1 MFYQMIT
8 NARNRWFASS
18 ECTAQGIIA
27 YIEKINQMR
36 DAQVDAIKTYLYLK
50 IACGCAPLAKLF
62 CQGAFNTLDLE
73 QEELSAKT
81 RAFLLDHPAAAALF
95 EYACLK
101 NDSGEQVSEKL
112 EKQIR
117 KDPESIDY
125 EDFFQS
131 AFYGVSYTDYLFSL
145 PMGAG
150 KTYLMAA
157 FIYLD
162 LYFAKNEPHNPA
174 FAHNFMIFA
183 PSGLKSS
190 VVPSLKTIQL
200 FDPSWVIPQ
209 PAASEIKRQISFEVL
224 DQGKSANKSNK
235 TKNPNVQ
242 KIAIYQPLPEL
253 FGLVAVTN
261 AEKVIYD
268 HLEEEE
274 MQLSL
279 FGKDEQAKIL
289 QSKELRDIIGKIP
302 NMSIFID
309 EVHHAS
315 AAGDSKLRAVV
326 NRWAKENKTNSV
338 VGFSG
343 TPYLEKTEKIKVTD
357 GLSVS
362 SAEISNIVYYYSLI
376 EGVGNFLKRP
386 IVKIADIPDSSRIIE
401 NGVREFLD
409 AYRDTIYPDGT
420 RAKLGIYCGT
430 IEKLEEMV
438 YPLTAGI
445 AAEYGL
451 SRDTILKFHKGNKQ
465 YPQSVDSQM
474 EFDSLDQPF
483 SKIRIVLLVQIGKE
497 GWDCRSLTGIILSQ
511 EGDCPK
517 NMVLQTAC
525 RCLRQVQK
533 DTLETALI
541 YLNSSNAEKLN
552 SQLQKQHHITLQE
565 FSEADHHKVSLV
577 RYDRTDYLRLPKV
590 DFYQLKI
597 NYETLIV
604 APAQPEKTIPDVCK
618 NAESAA
624 DVIKTTDFSMEVAD
638 IRVDNKERGAVP
650 ASYSSWLY
658 RIVRSSLCTLTMEE
672 LQTYDT
678 QLCSVFET
686 VSYQRDDSRYFSSKY
701 DLPQVEAN
709 IRKAFCALRSCETR
723 EERIPQSASL
733 LNIANFTQ
741 AVETERPQDYYPDQ
755 EMVRKIVLDDQGK
768 LKLDKNTQ
776 TMMKL
781 AQEIGQEDVLTMLR
795 KKYSSHP
802 QKDRSFHYLPYHTDS
817 GFEQIF
823 LREVLTFPEIERL
836 GLEVYYN
843 GDRSMTEF
851 KIKCYKRSAGAW
863 QYVGM
868 YTPDFLILQRKD
880 GKIHKAMIAET
891 KGEAYANDP
900 KFKDKKAFVET
911 EFLRQNNAAFGY
923 ARFEYLYLKDTL
935 PELDRLVLTQKKIC
949 AFFEGN

>member
-27 YIEKINQMR
+27 YIEKTNQMR

-50 IACGCAPLAKLF
+50 IACDCAPLAKLF

-81 RAFLLDHPAAAALF
+81 RAFLLNHPAAAALF
-95 EYACLK
+95 EYACQK
-101 NDSGEQVSEKL
+101 NDAGEQVSEKL

-190 VVPSLKTIQL
+190 VVPSLKTIQR

-224 DQGKSANKSNK
+224 DQGKTAKKSNK

-242 KIAIYQPLPEL
+242 KIANHQPLSEL

-261 AEKVIYD
+261 AEKVILDRIQEVEGQISFYD
-268 HLEEEE
+268 ESDDE
-274 MQLSL
+274 
-279 FGKDEQAKIL
+279 KDRQAN
-289 QSKELRDIIGKIP
+289 ELRNLIGKLP
-302 NMSIFID
+302 GLSIFID
-309 EVHHAS
+309 EVHHAVS
-315 AAGDSKLRAVV
+315 DEVKLRAVV
-326 NRWAKENKTNSV
+326 SKWATNQTVNSV

-343 TPYLEKTEKIKVTD
+343 TPYLEKAEKIKVTD

-362 SAEISNIVYYYSLI
+362 STEISNIVYYYPLI
-376 EGVGNFLKRP
+376 DGVGNFLKRP

-401 NGVREFLD
+401 NGVRDFLD
-409 AYRDTIYPDGT
+409 AYQGTVYPGGT
-420 RAKLGIYCGT
+420 LAKLGIYCGS
-430 IEKLEEMV
+430 IEKLEELV
-438 YPLTAGI
+438 YPIVARI

-451 SRDTILKFHKGNKQ
+451 SGDAILKFHKGNKQ
-465 YPQSVDSQM
+465 YPQPADSQM

-533 DTLETALI
+533 DALETALI

-552 SQLQKQHHITLQE
+552 AQLLKQHHISLKE
-565 FSEADHHKVSLV
+565 FCEADHHKVSLA
-577 RYDRTDYLRLPKV
+577 RYDRTDHLHLPKV

-597 NYETLIV
+597 HYETLIV
-604 APAQPEKTIPDVCK
+604 DPAEPEKTLPDVYK
-618 NAESAA
+618 NASIVAGT
-624 DVIKTTDFSMEVAD
+624 IKTTDFSMEITD
-638 IRVDNKERGAVP
+638 TRVDNEEHGTVP
-650 ASYSSWLY
+650 ASYSAWLY
-658 RIVRSSLCTLTMEE
+658 SIVRSSLYTLTMEE
-672 LQTYDT
+672 LQPYDV
-678 QLCSVFET
+678 QLRSIFEKIT
-686 VSYQRDDSRYFSSKY
+686 YQRDGLRYFSSQY
-701 DLPQVEAN
+701 DLLQVEAN
-709 IRKAFCALRSCETR
+709 IRKTFCALRSYATY

-741 AVETERPQDYYPDQ
+741 TVETERPQDYYPDQ
-755 EMVRKIVLDDQGK
+755 ETAQKIVLDDQGK
-768 LKLDKNTQ
+768 LKLDKKAQ
-776 TMMKL
+776 AMMEL
-781 AQEIGQEDVLTMLR
+781 AQELGQTDVLTMLR

-802 QKDRSFHYLPYHTDS
+802 QKDRPFHYLPYHTDS
-817 GFEQIF
+817 NFEQIF
-823 LREVLTFPEIERL
+823 LREVLTFPEIEQL

-843 GDRSMTEF
+843 GDRAMTEF
-851 KIKCYKRSAGAW
+851 KVKCYKRSAGVW

-868 YTPDFLILQRKD
+868 YTPDFLILQRKE
-880 GKIHKAMIAET
+880 GKIHKVMIAET
-891 KGEAYANDP
+891 KGEIYANDL
-900 KFKDKKAFVET
+900 KFKDKKEFVET

-923 ARFEYLYLKDTL
+923 ERFEYLYLEDTMS
-935 PELDRLVLTQKKIC
+935 EKDRLVLTQKTIC
-949 AFFEGN
+949 NFFEG

>member
-27 YIEKINQMR
+27 YIEKTNQMR

-50 IACGCAPLAKLF
+50 IACDCAPLAKLF

-81 RAFLLDHPAAAALF
+81 RAFLLNHPAAAALF
-95 EYACLK
+95 EYACQK
-101 NDSGEQVSEKL
+101 NDAGEQVSEKL

-190 VVPSLKTIQL
+190 VVPSLKTIQR

-224 DQGKSANKSNK
+224 DQGKTAKKSNK

-242 KIAIYQPLPEL
+242 KIANHQPLSEL

-261 AEKVIYD
+261 AEKVILDRIQEVEGQISFYD
-268 HLEEEE
+268 ESDDE
-274 MQLSL
+274 
-279 FGKDEQAKIL
+279 KDRQAN
-289 QSKELRDIIGKIP
+289 ELRNLIGKLP
-302 NMSIFID
+302 GLSIFID
-309 EVHHAS
+309 EVHHAVS
-315 AAGDSKLRAVV
+315 DEVKLRAVV
-326 NRWAKENKTNSV
+326 SKWATNQTVNSV

-343 TPYLEKTEKIKVTD
+343 TPYLEKAEKIKVTD

-362 SAEISNIVYYYSLI
+362 STEISNIVYYYPLI
-376 EGVGNFLKRP
+376 DGVGNFLKRP

-401 NGVREFLD
+401 NGVRDFLD
-409 AYRDTIYPDGT
+409 AYQGTVYPGGT
-420 RAKLGIYCGT
+420 LAKLGIYCGS
-430 IEKLEEMV
+430 IEKLEELV
-438 YPLTAGI
+438 YPIVARI

-451 SRDTILKFHKGNKQ
+451 SGDAILKFHKGNKQ
-465 YPQSVDSQM
+465 YPQPIDSQM

-533 DTLETALI
+533 DALETALI

-552 SQLQKQHHITLQE
+552 AQLLKQHHISLKE
-565 FSEADHHKVSLV
+565 FCEADHHKVSLA
-577 RYDRTDYLRLPKV
+577 RYDRTDHLHLPKV

-597 NYETLIV
+597 HYETLIV
-604 APAQPEKTIPDVCK
+604 DPAEPEKTLPDVYK
-618 NAESAA
+618 NASIVAGT
-624 DVIKTTDFSMEVAD
+624 IKTTDFSMEVTD
-638 IRVDNKERGAVP
+638 TRVDDEEHGTVP
-650 ASYSSWLY
+650 ASYSAWLY
-658 RIVRSSLCTLTMEE
+658 SIVRSSLYTLTMEE
-672 LQTYDT
+672 LQPYDV
-678 QLCSVFET
+678 QLRSIFEKIT
-686 VSYQRDDSRYFSSKY
+686 YQRDGLRYFSSQY
-701 DLPQVEAN
+701 DLLQVEAN
-709 IRKAFCALRSCETR
+709 IRKTFCALRSYATY

-741 AVETERPQDYYPDQ
+741 TVETERPQDYYPDQ
-755 EMVRKIVLDDQGK
+755 ETAQKIVLDDQGK
-768 LKLDKNTQ
+768 LKLDKKAQ
-776 TMMKL
+776 AMMEL
-781 AQEIGQEDVLTMLR
+781 AQELGQTDVLTMLR

-817 GFEQIF
+817 NFEQIF
-823 LREVLTFPEIERL
+823 LREVLTFPEIEQL

-843 GDRSMTEF
+843 GDRAMTEF
-851 KIKCYKRSAGAW
+851 KVKCYKRSAGVW

-868 YTPDFLILQRKD
+868 YTPDFLILQRKE
-880 GKIHKAMIAET
+880 GKIHKVMIAET
-891 KGEAYANDP
+891 KGEIYANDL
-900 KFKDKKAFVET
+900 KFKDKKEFVET

-923 ARFEYLYLKDTL
+923 ERFEYLYLEDTMS
-935 PELDRLVLTQKKIC
+935 EKDRLVLTQKTIC
-949 AFFEGN
+949 NFFEG

>member
-1 MFYQMIT
+1 MFHQMIT

-27 YIEKINQMR
+27 YIEKTNQMR

-50 IACGCAPLAKLF
+50 IACDCAPLAKLF

-81 RAFLLDHPAAAALF
+81 RAFLLNHPAAAALF
-95 EYACLK
+95 EYACQK
-101 NDSGEQVSEKL
+101 NDAGEQVSEKL

-190 VVPSLKTIQL
+190 VVPSLKTIQR

-224 DQGKSANKSNK
+224 DQGKTAKKSNK

-242 KIAIYQPLPEL
+242 KIANHQPLSEL

-261 AEKVIYD
+261 AEKVILDRIQEVEGQISFYD
-268 HLEEEE
+268 ESDDE
-274 MQLSL
+274 
-279 FGKDEQAKIL
+279 KDRQAN
-289 QSKELRDIIGKIP
+289 ELRNLIGKLP
-302 NMSIFID
+302 GLSIFID
-309 EVHHAS
+309 EVHHAVS
-315 AAGDSKLRAVV
+315 DEIKLRAVV
-326 NRWAKENKTNSV
+326 SKWAKNQTVNSV
-338 VGFSG
+338 IGFSG
-343 TPYLEKTEKIKVTD
+343 TPYLEKAEKIKVTD
-357 GLSVS
+357 DLSVS
-362 SAEISNIVYYYSLI
+362 SAEISNIVYYYPLI
-376 EGVGNFLKRP
+376 DGVGNFLKRP

-401 NGVREFLD
+401 NGVRDFLD
-409 AYRDTIYPDGT
+409 TYQDTVYPGGT
-420 RAKLGIYCGT
+420 LAKLGIYCGS
-430 IEKLEEMV
+430 IEKLEELV
-438 YPLTAGI
+438 YPIVARI

-451 SRDTILKFHKGNKQ
+451 SGDAVLKFHKGNKQ
-465 YPQSVDSQM
+465 YPQPADSQM

-517 NMVLQTAC
+517 NMVLQTTC

-533 DTLETALI
+533 DALETALI

-552 SQLQKQHHITLQE
+552 AQLLKQHHISLKE
-565 FSEADHHKVSLV
+565 FCEADHHKVSLA
-577 RYDRTDYLRLPKV
+577 RYDRTDHLHLPKV

-597 NYETLIV
+597 HYETLIV
-604 APAQPEKTIPDVCK
+604 DPSEPEKTLPDVCK
-618 NAESAA
+618 NASIVAGT
-624 DVIKTTDFSMEVAD
+624 IKTTDFSMEVTD
-638 IRVDNKERGAVP
+638 TRVDNEERGAAP

-658 RIVRSSLCTLTMEE
+658 NIVRSSLYTLTMEE
-672 LQTYDT
+672 LQPYDV
-678 QLCSVFET
+678 QLRSIFEEIT
-686 VSYQRDDSRYFSSKY
+686 YQRDGSRYFSSKY
-701 DLPQVEAN
+701 DLPLVDAN
-709 IRKAFCALRSCETR
+709 IRKAFCALRSYETR
-723 EERIPQSASL
+723 EERIPQSSSL

-741 AVETERPQDYYPDQ
+741 TVETERPQDYYPDQ
-755 EMVRKIVLDDQGK
+755 ETAQKIVLDDQGK
-768 LKLDKNTQ
+768 LKLDKKAQ
-776 TMMKL
+776 AMMEL
-781 AQEIGQEDVLTMLR
+781 AQELGQTDVLTMLR

-817 GFEQIF
+817 NFEQIF
-823 LREVLTFPEIERL
+823 LREVLTFPEIEQL

-843 GDRSMTEF
+843 GDRAMTEF
-851 KIKCYKRSAGAW
+851 KVKCYKQSAGVW

-868 YTPDFLILQRKD
+868 YTPDFLILQRKE
-880 GKIHKAMIAET
+880 GKIHKVMIAET
-891 KGEAYANDP
+891 KGEIYANDL
-900 KFKDKKAFVET
+900 KFKDKKEFVET
-911 EFLRQNNAAFGY
+911 EFLRQNNTAYGY
-923 ARFEYLYLKDTL
+923 ERFEYLYLEDTMSGK
-935 PELDRLVLTQKKIC
+935 DRLVLTQKTIC
-949 AFFEGN
+949 NFFEG